1 MSSESP
7 YVPFS
12 PAVKV
17 DDPTVRGCRILL
29 DGRYWVGVLT
39 LVNAMLGA
47 GILAYP
53 YAFMSAGM
61 ALAAGLSAVVGA
73 LSFCSL
79 SVIMM
84 TMAKANSN
92 TTRSAPV
99 RSYGDLIRHGCGPR
113 TASAVEVMI
122 CLYGLGANVGYLIL
136 LGDVVTPSLIAA
148 GVGVE
153 EATLRLVVLLSSAAI
168 CALLCMLRNLSAL
181 KYAAAAAVLAVGFTV
196 AMLIRQALLYPC
208 EHGDCIDECGRP
220 GWCDANST
228 TSSAT
233 GVYAAP
239 PSVASVFQ
247 ALPLIAFALQCH
259 IQSALCWSELPPRLQ
274 GDAATRKIGLGAVVL
289 VLVLY
294 IPTGI
299 AGFARFGGAT
309 QGDILNN
316 FGTADGLADIA
327 RVCIAITALSAFPSQ
342 HFPARVAL
350 WRWYK
355 ELCGCRRRSG
365 GRDSRL
371 YLNTGDVQPSPSTMT
386 RNAQLSNVSEILD
399 DDLSL
404 AAAAEED
411 AGAPLGFIVVE
422 SVVWVAVVAVVAQ
435 ALGSALSQVFALIGA
450 ICGGTVIFLVPG
462 LLWANL
468 GGGAPASAK
477 RIVPAAVLIAV
488 ALFIMCA
495 GTAVTLEQMVTQG
508 VGGGD
513 RTCPADADHPL
524 PCA

>member
-1 MSSESP
+1 
-7 YVPFS
+7 
-12 PAVKV
+12 
-17 DDPTVRGCRILL
+17 
-29 DGRYWVGVLT
+29 
-39 LVNAMLGA
+39 
-47 GILAYP
+47 
-53 YAFMSAGM
+53 
-61 ALAAGLSAVVGA
+61 AGLSAVVGA

-350 WRWYK
+350 WR
-355 ELCGCRRRSG
+355 
-365 GRDSRL
+365 
-371 YLNTGDVQPSPSTMT
+371 
-386 RNAQLSNVSEILD
+386 
-399 DDLSL
+399 
-404 AAAAEED
+404 
-411 AGAPLGFIVVE
+411 
-422 SVVWVAVVAVVAQ
+422 
-435 ALGSALSQVFALIGA
+435 
-450 ICGGTVIFLVPG
+450 
-462 LLWANL
+462 
-468 GGGAPASAK
+468 
-477 RIVPAAVLIAV
+477 
-488 ALFIMCA
+488 
-495 GTAVTLEQMVTQG
+495 
-508 VGGGD
+508 
-513 RTCPADADHPL
+513 
-524 PCA
+524 

>member
-1 MSSESP
+1 M
-7 YVPFS
+7 
-12 PAVKV
+12 
-17 DDPTVRGCRILL
+17 
-29 DGRYWVGVLT
+29 
-39 LVNAMLGA
+39 
-47 GILAYP
+47 
-53 YAFMSAGM
+53 
-61 ALAAGLSAVVGA
+61 
-73 LSFCSL
+73 
-79 SVIMM
+79 
-84 TMAKANSN
+84 
-92 TTRSAPV
+92 
-99 RSYGDLIRHGCGPR
+99 
-113 TASAVEVMI
+113 
-122 CLYGLGANVGYLIL
+122 
-136 LGDVVTPSLIAA
+136 
-148 GVGVE
+148 
-153 EATLRLVVLLSSAAI
+153 VLLSSAAI

-327 RVCIAITALSAFPSQ
+327 RVCIAVTALSAFPSQ

-355 ELCGCRRRSG
+355 ELRLPPPPG

-399 DDLSL
+399 DDLL

-468 GGGAPASAK
+468 GAARPRRRSGSCRRPLDRGRALHHVRGHRRHAQQMVRRASAAATARAPPTPTTAAVRVSGRVSFKARLLQICRVSRYTSASLPTPIVPRAPRSHDRTEARALVLVPSGAPSAAPRRLELVRSASLLL
-477 RIVPAAVLIAV
+477 RRLQRREILRVLRLA
-488 ALFIMCA
+488 CSC
-495 GTAVTLEQMVTQG
+495 TLWV
-508 VGGGD
+508 
-513 RTCPADADHPL
+513 
-524 PCA
+524 